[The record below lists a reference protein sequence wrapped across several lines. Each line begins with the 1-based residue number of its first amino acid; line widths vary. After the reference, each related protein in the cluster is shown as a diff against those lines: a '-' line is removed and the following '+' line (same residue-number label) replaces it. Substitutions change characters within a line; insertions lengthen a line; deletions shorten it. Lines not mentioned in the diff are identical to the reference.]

1 MTDSVQVETIY
12 KLAEPFWQTRSGEI
26 HMPQA
31 FEFAK
36 RLLEF
41 YPLADAEIVLPT
53 ILLHDIGYARV
64 PEETHHQGLAGAPK
78 GWQPEVTRLH
88 EIEGVKMAREM
99 LTSLGFDALK
109 LEKILEIID
118 GHDSRKQ
125 AVSLEDAIVKDAD
138 KLWRFG
144 LEGVTICR
152 GWMGM
157 SATDFMAYVEAKI
170 TEWFLTD
177 HGAELARET
186 LSQTR
191 TKLKENS

>member
-1 MTDSVQVETIY
+1 MIDSVQIETIY
-12 KLAEPFWQTRSGEI
+12 NLAEPFWQTRSGEI

-31 FEFAK
+31 FAFAK
-36 RLLEF
+36 RLLKF
-41 YPLADAEIVLPT
+41 YPQADAEIVLPA

-64 PEETHHQGLAGAPK
+64 PEATHHQGLAGAPK
-78 GWQPEVTRLH
+78 GWKPEVTRLH
-88 EIEGVKMAREM
+88 EIEGVMMAREM
-99 LTSLGFDALK
+99 LTSLGFDAVKLK
-109 LEKILEIID
+109 KILEIID

-125 AVSLEDAIVKDAD
+125 AVSLEDAMVKDAD

-170 TEWFLTD
+170 PEWFLTD
-177 HGAELARET
+177 HGADLARET

-191 TKLKENS
+191 TTLKENI

>member
-1 MTDSVQVETIY
+1 MIETIY

-31 FEFAK
+31 FEFSK
-36 RLLEF
+36 RLLEQ
-41 YPLADAEIVLPT
+41 YPKADAEIVLPA

-99 LTSLGFDALK
+99 LT
-109 LEKILEIID
+109 EKILEIID
-118 GHDSRKQ
+118 GHDSRKK

-138 KLWRFG
+138 KLWRFR

-157 SATDFMAYVEAKI
+157 NATDFMAYVEAKI

-191 TKLKENS
+191 TTLKENA

>member
-1 MTDSVQVETIY
+1 
-12 KLAEPFWQTRSGEI
+12 
-26 HMPQA
+26 
-31 FEFAK
+31 
-36 RLLEF
+36 
-41 YPLADAEIVLPT
+41 
-53 ILLHDIGYARV
+53 
-64 PEETHHQGLAGAPK
+64 
-78 GWQPEVTRLH
+78 
-88 EIEGVKMAREM
+88 MARKM

-109 LEKILEIID
+109 LEQVLEIID

-157 SATDFMAYVEAKI
+157 SATDFLAYVEAKI
-170 TEWFLTD
+170 PEWFLTD
-177 HGAELARET
+177 HGSELARET

-191 TKLKENS
+191 TTLKENA

>member
-1 MTDSVQVETIY
+1 MIEIIY

-31 FEFAK
+31 FAFAK

-41 YPLADAEIVLPT
+41 YPLADAEIVLPA

-157 SATDFMAYVEAKI
+157 SATDFMSYVEAKI
-170 TEWFLTD
+170 SEWFLTD
-177 HGAELARET
+177 HGTQLARET

-191 TKLKENS
+191 SKLKENS

>member
-1 MTDSVQVETIY
+1 MTASVQIETIY
-12 KLAEPFWQTRSGEI
+12 KLAEPFWQTRSGEV

-31 FEFAK
+31 NAFAK

-41 YPLADAEIVLPT
+41 YPRADAEIVLPA

-78 GWQPEVTRLH
+78 GWQPDITRLH
-88 EIEGVKMAREM
+88 EIEGVNMAQSM
-99 LTSLGFDALK
+99 LSSLGFDSVK
-109 LEKILEIID
+109 LEMILEIID
-118 GHDSRKQ
+118 GHDSRKR

-157 SATDFMAYVEAKI
+157 GATDFLAYVEAKI
-170 TEWFLTD
+170 PEWFLTD
-177 HGAELARET
+177 HGAALARDT
-186 LSQTR
+186 LSQTWSA
-191 TKLKENS
+191 LKENA

>member
-1 MTDSVQVETIY
+1 MIDSVQIETIY

-31 FEFAK
+31 FESAK

-41 YPLADAEIVLPT
+41 YPLADTEIVLPA

-99 LTSLGFDALK
+99 LNALGFDAAR
-109 LEKILEIID
+109 LEQILEIID
-118 GHDSRKQ
+118 GHDSRKV

-157 SATDFMAYVEAKI
+157 SATDFLAYVEAKI
-170 TEWFLTD
+170 PEWFLTD

-191 TKLKENS
+191 TTLKENA

>member
-1 MTDSVQVETIY
+1 MTAPVQIETIY
-12 KLAEPFWQTRSGEI
+12 RLAEPFWQTRSGEI

-31 FEFAK
+31 FAFAK

-41 YPLADAEIVLPT
+41 YPQADAEIVLPA

-99 LTSLGFDALK
+99 LTALGFDAVK

-118 GHDSRKQ
+118 GHDSRKE

-157 SATDFMAYVEAKI
+157 GATEFLAYVEAKI
-170 TEWFLTD
+170 SEWFLTD
-177 HGAELARET
+177 YGADLARET

-191 TKLKENS
+191 TTLKENA